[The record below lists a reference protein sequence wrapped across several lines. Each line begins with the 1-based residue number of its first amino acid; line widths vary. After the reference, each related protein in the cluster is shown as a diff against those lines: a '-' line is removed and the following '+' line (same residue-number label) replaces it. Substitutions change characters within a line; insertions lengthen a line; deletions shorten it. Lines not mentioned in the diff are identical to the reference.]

1 MLPPL
6 KKWPRKQPYQQVRP
20 DKEAVHCHTFEKMAA
35 QTALSAGGVCRSA
48 SPPCLPFARHPPA
61 RERCLPLRIPPV
73 PAVCAASPR
82 QGEVSA
88 APHPSRACRLRGIP
102 PPGRGVCRSASL
114 PPLPFARPPLARA
127 RHLPPR
133 FPPCL
138 PFARHPLARERCLPP
153 RIPPC
158 LPFARHPLARERCM
172 VWEHARSACSH
183 TIHLSGERRRREHAR
198 EAEIRRL
205 LSLTD
210 KQRVYEIRYKSA
222 IYSWNPYD

>member
-6 KKWPRKQPYQQVRP
+6 KKWLRKQPYQQVRP

-48 SPPCLPFARHPPA
+48 SP
-61 RERCLPLRIPPV
+61 
-73 PAVCAASPR
+73 
-82 QGEVSA
+82 
-88 APHPSRACRLRGIP
+88 RACRLRGLP
-102 PPGRGVCRSASL
+102 PPGRGICRSAS
-114 PPLPFARPPLARA
+114 
-127 RHLPPR
+127 
-133 FPPCL
+133 PPCL
-138 PFARHPLARERCLPP
+138 PFARPPPTRERHLPL

-158 LPFARHPLARERCM
+158 LPFARLPSPGRGICRSASLPCLPFARPPPTRERCM

>member
-82 QGEVSA
+82 QGEASAAPHPPVPAVCAASPRQREVSA
-88 APHPSRACRLRGIP
+88 APHPPVPAVCAASPRQREVYGVGTCAERMFPHHTPLRRAP
-102 PPGRGVCRSASL
+102 Q
-114 PPLPFARPPLARA
+114 ARA
-127 RHLPPR
+127 RERGRNQAPP
-133 FPPCL
+133 
-138 PFARHPLARERCLPP
+138 
-153 RIPPC
+153 
-158 LPFARHPLARERCM
+158 
-172 VWEHARSACSH
+172 
-183 TIHLSGERRRREHAR
+183 
-198 EAEIRRL
+198 
-205 LSLTD
+205 
-210 KQRVYEIRYKSA
+210 
-222 IYSWNPYD
+222 

>member
-102 PPGRGVCRSASL
+102 SPGRGICRSASPRACRLRGIPSPERGVCRSAS
-114 PPLPFARPPLARA
+114 PRA
-127 RHLPPR
+127 CRLRGIPSPERGVCRSASPR
-133 FPPCL
+133 ACRLRGIPSPERGVWCGNMRGAHV
-138 PFARHPLARERCLPP
+138 PTPYTSPASAAGASTRERQKSG
-153 RIPPC
+153 
-158 LPFARHPLARERCM
+158 ASLA
-172 VWEHARSACSH
+172 
-183 TIHLSGERRRREHAR
+183 
-198 EAEIRRL
+198 
-205 LSLTD
+205 
-210 KQRVYEIRYKSA
+210 
-222 IYSWNPYD
+222 

>member
-6 KKWPRKQPYQQVRP
+6 KKWPRKQPYQQV
-20 DKEAVHCHTFEKMAA
+20 
-35 QTALSAGGVCRSA
+35 
-48 SPPCLPFARHPPA
+48 
-61 RERCLPLRIPPV
+61 
-73 PAVCAASPR
+73 
-82 QGEVSA
+82 VSA
-88 APHPSRACRLRGIP
+88 APHPPRACRLRGIP

-114 PPLPFARPPLARA
+114 PCLPFARHPLARE
-127 RHLPPR
+127 RHLPLR
-133 FPPCL
+133 IPPCL
-138 PFARHPLARERCLPP
+138 PFARHPLARERCLPL